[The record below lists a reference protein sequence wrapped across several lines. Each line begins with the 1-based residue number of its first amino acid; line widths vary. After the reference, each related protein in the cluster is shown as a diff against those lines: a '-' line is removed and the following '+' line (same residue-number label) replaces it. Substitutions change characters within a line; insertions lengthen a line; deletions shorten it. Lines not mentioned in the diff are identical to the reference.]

1 MAMKIGKMGEAK
13 SAICT
18 ADETSITIRGKDL
31 CHELMGEK
39 SFTEFFLFLLL
50 GRQPTEDQTFF
61 LDAALVALAEHGLT
75 PSVQAARM
83 TLAAGPE
90 AFQGAV
96 AASILGSG
104 SVVLGSSEAAGSFL
118 VDCLAEAERSGDG
131 FEAVARRM
139 AQRARDAGRPLPGF
153 GHPLHRPVDPRSERL
168 LELAAQRGVVGDH
181 TRMLLAL
188 RGVVGDVWGKPL
200 LLNVSGAIPAIML
213 DLDFPREALKG
224 IPILARVAGT
234 VAHLF
239 EESQR
244 PIGFLLSYLS
254 SKEIEYDGG

>member
-1 MAMKIGKMGEAK
+1 MSMKIGKMGEAK

-31 CHELMGEK
+31 CHDLMGKK
-39 SFTEFFLFLLL
+39 SFAEFFLFLVL
-50 GRQPTEDQTFF
+50 GREPTADQTFF
-61 LDAALVALAEHGLT
+61 VDATLVSLAEHGLT

-104 SVVLGSSEAAGSFL
+104 SVVLGSSESTGLFL
-118 VDCLAEAERSGDG
+118 ADCLAEAEQSGDNY
-131 FEAVARRM
+131 ETVARRM
-139 AQRARDAGRPLPGF
+139 AQDVRDASKPLPGF

-168 LELAAQRGVVGDH
+168 LELAEQRGVIGDH

-188 RGVVGDVWGKPL
+188 RSVVADIWGKPL
-200 LLNVSGAIPAIML
+200 PLNVSGVIPAIML
-213 DLDFPREALKG
+213 DLDFPQEAIKG

-234 VAHLF
+234 IAHLF

-244 PIGFLLSYLS
+244 PIGFLMSYLGG
-254 SKEIEYDGG
+254 KEIEYDGG